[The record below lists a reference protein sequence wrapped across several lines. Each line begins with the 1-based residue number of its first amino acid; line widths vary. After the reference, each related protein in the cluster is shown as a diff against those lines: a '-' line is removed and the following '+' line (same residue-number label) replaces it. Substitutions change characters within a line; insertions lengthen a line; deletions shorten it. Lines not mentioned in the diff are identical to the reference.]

1 MQEQLSMTLTPSI
14 VLQHGAIAL
23 FGAVAH
29 AINAHRTGKSKGVV
43 DFVLLTIMSS
53 FSGVVFALTAL
64 YIFDSQY
71 FTLAAAGAGG
81 FLGVEGLSMLALK
94 LKDMLGNALK

>member
-1 MQEQLSMTLTPSI
+1 
-14 VLQHGAIAL
+14 
-23 FGAVAH
+23 
-29 AINAHRTGKSKGVV
+29 
-43 DFVLLTIMSS
+43 MSS